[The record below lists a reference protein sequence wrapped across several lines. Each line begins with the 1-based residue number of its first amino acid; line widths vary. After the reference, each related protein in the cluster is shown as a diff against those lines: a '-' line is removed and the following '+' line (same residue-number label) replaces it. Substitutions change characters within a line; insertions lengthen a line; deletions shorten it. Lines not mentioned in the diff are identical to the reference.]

1 MTEKSVSSVRVTGSS
16 RAIGGGTYSPTRNIK
31 KDVQAMTQQEYE
43 KIKSQ
48 LEVLREVAEV
58 YSGRT
63 IDNIIQQ
70 LEACTKHA
78 ENNITTL
85 Y

>member
-1 MTEKSVSSVRVTGSS
+1 
-16 RAIGGGTYSPTRNIK
+16 
-31 KDVQAMTQQEYE
+31 MTQQEYE

-70 LEACTKHA
+70 LESCIKHA
-78 ENNITTL
+78 ESEHGYQSTIVRLDGSQL
-85 Y
+85 YVCKPYMISVAEKENG

>member
-1 MTEKSVSSVRVTGSS
+1 
-16 RAIGGGTYSPTRNIK
+16 
-31 KDVQAMTQQEYE
+31 MTQQDYE

-70 LEACTKHA
+70 LEACAKHA
-78 ENNITTL
+78 GNNTTTL
-85 Y
+85 N